1 MSEKKSVRL
10 NKLAKEFNVG
20 MDRILAF
27 LDEKGVEGIKPS
39 SKISHDL
46 YMDLLGVFQP
56 DLKAKLAADLASKE
70 REDKR
75 EQQRIEE
82 EKALALE
89 QEKNKASKIAKEK
102 RKEEEKNNLNKVE
115 GITQKD
121 INVSEK
127 IDIEPKKKPSNKE
140 VEESQKE
147 SEEDISLIKAKAQT
161 LSGPKIT
168 GEKIDLDKLSPKKKK
183 PVATSS
189 NEVLQKK
196 KRKKYSLF

>member
-39 SKISHDL
+39 SKTSHDL

-75 EQQRIEE
+75 EQQRIQEE
-82 EKALALE
+82 QALALE
-89 QEKNKASKIAKEK
+89 QEKKKASKINKEK

-115 GITQKD
+115 AITQKD

-127 IDIEPKKKPSNKE
+127 IDI
-140 VEESQKE
+140 
-147 SEEDISLIKAKAQT
+147 
-161 LSGPKIT
+161 
-168 GEKIDLDKLSPKKKK
+168 
-183 PVATSS
+183 
-189 NEVLQKK
+189 
-196 KRKKYSLF
+196 